1 MNAQYEHK
9 RMLFEQQQQQ
19 RYKDAYL
26 LQMNMQQQEQPWE
39 LGNLPMA
46 VDVEHMNDNNNIFMS
61 LDDNN
66 NNIIIG
72 NLDDNNNNN
81 IIYLDDID
89 DNIIIDSRDEEVIIM
104 NWDADHGIIIIENWD
119 DKVII

>member
-9 RMLFEQQQQQ
+9 RMLFEQQQQ
-19 RYKDAYL
+19 RYKDANL

-61 LDDNN
+61 LDDSN

-72 NLDDNNNNN
+72 NLDDNNN
-81 IIYLDDID
+81 IINLDDID
-89 DNIIIDSRDEEVIIM
+89 DK
-104 NWDADHGIIIIENWD
+104 HYY
-119 DKVII
+119 